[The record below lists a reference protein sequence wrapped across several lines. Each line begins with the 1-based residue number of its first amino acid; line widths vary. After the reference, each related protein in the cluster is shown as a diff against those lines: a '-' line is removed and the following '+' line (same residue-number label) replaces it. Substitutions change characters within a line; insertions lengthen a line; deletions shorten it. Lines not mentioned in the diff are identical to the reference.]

1 MMVWRRTSRAAL
13 VQFQCFR
20 EAHKTERGDVWQAFD
35 AGTRLLT
42 QGLAE
47 ARRLIAGLDPPL
59 LEELGLVAAI
69 EHLIGH
75 DDLPRAVD
83 IDFRH
88 RLGPRRLP
96 GTLENAAFRIVQES
110 LTNARRHSKS
120 PRIHIDLSV
129 RSGAIRLIVQD
140 WGVGFDPNGVRP
152 EAAGLRG
159 ICGRARL
166 LGGET
171 RILSKPGRW
180 YARRGGVAPRGFLI
194 PSVRPAGGL
203 MRQASPSRRRGPTFR
218 CPGMIAFLIDTCV
231 FPQSWFSSPTA

>member
-1 MMVWRRTSRAAL
+1 MDCLTTDRDRPEDGRPDMPLLNESTRLRQAYAL
-13 VQFQCFR
+13 HEQDRQLMAYDIHDGLAQDIAGALMQFQCFR

-96 GTLENAAFRIVQES
+96 RPLENAAFRIVQES

-129 RSGAIRLIVQD
+129 KSGAIRLIVQD
-140 WGVGFDPNGVRP
+140 WGVGFDPNAVRP

-171 RILSKPGRW
+171 RILSRPGAGTRIVVELPL
-180 YARRGGVAPRGFLI
+180 GG
-194 PSVRPAGGL
+194 S
-203 MRQASPSRRRGPTFR
+203 
-218 CPGMIAFLIDTCV
+218 
-231 FPQSWFSSPTA
+231 